1 VRNDKFLQATF
12 SNPDSSTCACDN
24 FILEAHYKIY
34 FGDRSVEANSFSIN
48 KFEVEV
54 VYGKISLDCATD
66 YHFNLKTSVTYLE
79 SSDGRIYSGSP
90 GYLLGSPVLIGQTDT
105 VEVTESQ
112 GTSTLVE
119 SITLNK
125 NGFPLRGATND
136 GKCYFV
142 DKSVNDE

>member
-1 VRNDKFLQATF
+1 M
-12 SNPDSSTCACDN
+12 
-24 FILEAHYKIY
+24 
-34 FGDRSVEANSFSIN
+34 
-48 KFEVEV
+48 
-54 VYGKISLDCATD
+54 
-66 YHFNLKTSVTYLE
+66 TYLE

-90 GYLLGSPVLIGQTDT
+90 GYLLGSPVLIGQTDS

-112 GTSTLVE
+112 GTSSLVE

-142 DKSVNDE
+142 DKSVNDEQKIRSDTAAEFVKADFEAKY